1 MHTLFALLVVTL
13 VALAPPPARA
23 SHLKEQPK
31 KHKVVYHLDEAGLDK
46 AKSVL
51 GNIENHIRGVGG
63 ADHIEAIELVVHGA
77 ALRNFVTA
85 SMDPALRGALDRLQ
99 TQGLEVGACGNT
111 MKAFN
116 ITLAELPHGTH
127 RLPQGGVVRV
137 MELQEQGFVYIR
149 P

>member
-1 MHTLFALLVVTL
+1 MRVLFTLAAVLL
-13 VALAPPPARA
+13 VALVPPTARA

-46 AKSVL
+46 AKFVL

-63 ADHIEAIELVVHGA
+63 PEHVEAIELVVHG
-77 ALRNFVTA
+77 
-85 SMDPALRGALDRLQ
+85 PALRAALDLLQ
-99 TQGLEVGACGNT
+99 SQGLAFGACGNT

-116 ITLAELPHGTH
+116 ITLAELPQGT
-127 RLPQGGVVRV
+127 RPLPQGGVVRV

>member
-1 MHTLFALLVVTL
+1 VPAT
-13 VALAPPPARA
+13 ARA

-31 KHKVVYHLDEAGLDK
+31 KHNVVYHLDEAGLDK
-46 AKSVL
+46 ARSVL

-85 SMDPALRGALDRLQ
+85 SMDVALRAALDRLQ
-99 TQGLEVGACGNT
+99 TQGLAVGACGNT

-116 ITLAELPHGTH
+116 ITLEQLPQGT
-127 RLPQGGVVRV
+127 RPLPQGGVVRV
-137 MELQEQGFVYIR
+137 MELQEQGFVYLR

>member
-1 MHTLFALLVVTL
+1 ML
-13 VALAPPPARA
+13 VALIAAILAAVAPAEA
-23 SHLKEQPK
+23 AHLTEQPK

-46 AKSVL
+46 VKFVL

-63 ADHIEAIELVVHGA
+63 PEHVEAIELVVHGP

-85 SMDPALRGALDRLQ
+85 RLDPALRAALDRLQ
-99 TQGLEVGACGNT
+99 SQGLAFGACGNT

-116 ITLAELPHGTH
+116 ITLAELPQGT
-127 RLPQGGVVRV
+127 RPLPQGGVVRV

>member
-1 MHTLFALLVVTL
+1 MHTLFVLVVVTL
-13 VALAPPPARA
+13 VVLAPPLARA

-31 KHKVVYHLDEAGLDK
+31 KHKVVYHLNEAGLDK

-63 ADHIEAIELVVHGA
+63 PDHIEALELVVHGA

-85 SMDPALRGALDRLQ
+85 SMDVALRGALDRLQ
-99 TQGLEVGACGNT
+99 IQGLAVGACGNT

-116 ITLAELPHGTH
+116 VTLEQLPHGT
-127 RLPQGGVVRV
+127 RPLPQGGVVRV
-137 MELQEQGFVYIR
+137 MELQEQGFVYMR